1 MGIVMRNILLCLML
15 GIGCGIYYETIV
27 PMRVWRYR
35 WVKDTAV
42 PAFTLGFLAIA
53 LTEIPPYILQPVRV
67 IVVLWLVSW
76 IYFQM
81 KAVQSLILSVLFCA
95 LMWIVMA
102 IVVSAVWAL
111 PPEYRGLEALQEEL
125 Y

>member
-53 LTEIPPYILQPVRV
+53 LTEIPPYILQPGESDRCFVAGFVDLFSDEGGAEFDSFRA
-67 IVVLWLVSW
+67 VLCSYVDRDGHRGIGCLGT
-76 IYFQM
+76 
-81 KAVQSLILSVLFCA
+81 AAGVQGA
-95 LMWIVMA
+95 
-102 IVVSAVWAL
+102 
-111 PPEYRGLEALQEEL
+111 
-125 Y
+125 